1 MKNALLLFLGG
12 WMATSL
18 WADDLT
24 RAIQQRLKDQG
35 FYYGEVNGQR
45 GDETSAAIRRYQIR
59 HGLKVSGQLN
69 DETLHSLGMSRNDAA
84 QPTPGFQENGGS
96 PKGQA
101 NEQYYRQPPGQTN
114 EQYYRQPPGQTDEQY
129 YRQPPGQTDEQ
140 YYRQPPGQTDQQY
153 YRQPSRQYDGQPFPQ
168 SEGPEEYNQMQPPR
182 FVAPRVV
189 TSLPQLFGGTI
200 YERSPAQIQE
210 NVLYAVQGE
219 LMRRGFFRGDI
230 DGRLGPAT
238 SEAILRLQQEEGLPM
253 SGRLDNE
260 TLNDLK
266 AFPGQHNGPPEERF
280 RQRPGG
286 ERFYRGFAAPF

>member
-1 MKNALLLFLGG
+1 MRNALLLFLGG
-12 WMATSL
+12 WMVTSI

-35 FYYGEVNGQR
+35 FYYGEVNGQG

-69 DETLHSLGMSRNDAA
+69 DETLHSLGMSRNGAA
-84 QPTPGFQENGGS
+84 QPMPGFQENGGS
-96 PKGQA
+96 PKGQT
-101 NEQYYRQPPGQTN
+101 NDQYYRPPSGQP
-114 EQYYRQPPGQTDEQY
+114 ED
-129 YRQPPGQTDEQ
+129 
-140 YYRQPPGQTDQQY
+140 QY

-168 SEGPEEYNQMQPPR
+168 SEGPEDYNQMQPPR

-189 TSLPQLFGGTI
+189 TSLPQLFAGTI

-238 SEAILRLQQEEGLPM
+238 SDAILRLQQEEGLPM

-266 AFPGQHNGPPEERF
+266 AFPGQHNGPPGEGF
-280 RQRPGG
+280 RRPGG